1 MGATEEH
8 IMRKHYE
15 VTLAN
20 LDNARSPHAIRV
32 SARDREG
39 AIKKAIVWARD
50 PRLDMRAGGV
60 LDIREM
66 DDWEVAFPAK

>member
-1 MGATEEH
+1 VGATEEH

>member
-20 LDNARSPHAIRV
+20 LENARSPHAVRV

-39 AIKKAIVWARD
+39 AIKKAMVWARD

-60 LDIREM
+60 LDVREM

>member
-1 MGATEEH
+1 
-8 IMRKHYE
+8 MRKHYE

-20 LDNARSPHAIRV
+20 LENARSPHAVRV

-39 AIKKAIVWARD
+39 AIKKAMVWARD